1 MIKIDIILLIFLTF
15 LTAHASTGR
24 RLLNKI
30 YEHETHS
37 KTRITNA
44 QYIFAC
50 HEDKCQK
57 IQEFNIAKNTTS
69 NCFDEFLAIEFE
81 VSDMNDKKITTYGY
95 LPSQKGLT
103 LSNSQ
108 QISSI
113 CKKIKRY

>member
-1 MIKIDIILLIFLTF
+1 M
-15 LTAHASTGR
+15 
-24 RLLNKI
+24 NKI

-57 IQEFNIAKNTTS
+57 IQEFNIAKNTTY